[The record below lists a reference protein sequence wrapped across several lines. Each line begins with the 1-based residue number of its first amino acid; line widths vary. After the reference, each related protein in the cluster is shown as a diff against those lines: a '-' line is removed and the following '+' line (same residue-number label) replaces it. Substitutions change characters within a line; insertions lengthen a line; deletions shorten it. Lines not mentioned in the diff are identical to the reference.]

1 MKIRILLTTL
11 GVAALTVMTI
21 NANGALLS
29 PRAASNQLGT
39 ASGTAT
45 EPNLVAVTQGSGRR
59 GERCK
64 PRHCLP
70 WHDGRCEGNSSL
82 CGESHGSNA
91 VLRQIGRSRQL
102 IAAPSPGLSRC
113 RYEHILW
120 AVDGTFR
127 RPSSQ

>member
-45 EPNLVAVTQGSGRR
+45 EPNLVAVTQGSAASPRALGNQPATVAGVVNDVNPAIACR
-59 GERCK
+59 GMTAGAKAIQACAAN
-64 PRHCLP
+64 PTAAMPC
-70 WHDGRCEGNSSL
+70 
-82 CGESHGSNA
+82 CGKS
-91 VLRQIGRSRQL
+91 
-102 IAAPSPGLSRC
+102 AA
-113 RYEHILW
+113 
-120 AVDGTFR
+120 AAN
-127 RPSSQ
+127 